1 MVVTAVRRSSR
12 WPSVRAGSCR
22 QVFLGLRRWGT
33 AVRSG
38 LHLAHFLPL
47 PPPIRGVTSSMVVL
61 GVHLRSGTAPSPC

>member
-33 AVRSG
+33 AVRSS
-38 LHLAHFLPL
+38 LHLAHFLSPL
-47 PPPIRGVTSSMVVL
+47 VRGVTSSIVVL
-61 GVHLRSGTAPSPC
+61 GVHLRSRTAPSSC